1 MLYLVA
7 TPIGHLGDVSLRA
20 LEVLR
25 AADVIACEDT
35 RHSATL
41 LRRYEID
48 KPLIAFHEH
57 NEDASAR
64 GILNLLA
71 QGKTVAVVSDAGTPG
86 ISDPGFTLVRACIEA
101 GQQFTVIPGPS
112 AFVMALVMSGLPSHS
127 FTFRGFAPRKSG
139 QRQTFLRV
147 DAESPHTL
155 IYYESPFRV
164 KELLQD
170 ALTVFGDRRAALA
183 NDLTKMFERVDRG
196 SLSELLALVEK
207 TEPKGEYVLVVE
219 GAEKRKRNKYPNDS
233 PDSEIESINKS

>member
-170 ALTVFGDRRAALA
+170 ALTVFGDRR
-183 NDLTKMFERVDRG
+183 DFGREVWM
-196 SLSELLALVEK
+196 
-207 TEPKGEYVLVVE
+207 
-219 GAEKRKRNKYPNDS
+219 
-233 PDSEIESINKS
+233 EIEF

>member
-64 GILNLLA
+64 GILNLMA

-127 FTFRGFAPRKSG
+127 FTFAGS
-139 QRQTFLRV
+139 
-147 DAESPHTL
+147 
-155 IYYESPFRV
+155 
-164 KELLQD
+164 
-170 ALTVFGDRRAALA
+170 RRAKAA
-183 NDLTKMFERVDRG
+183 SAKPF
-196 SLSELLALVEK
+196 
-207 TEPKGEYVLVVE
+207 
-219 GAEKRKRNKYPNDS
+219 
-233 PDSEIESINKS
+233 